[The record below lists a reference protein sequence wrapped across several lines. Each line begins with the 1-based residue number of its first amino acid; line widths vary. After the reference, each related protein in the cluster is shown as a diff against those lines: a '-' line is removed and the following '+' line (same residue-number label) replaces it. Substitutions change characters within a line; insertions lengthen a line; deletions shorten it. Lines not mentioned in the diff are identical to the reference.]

1 MERRNML
8 KIVDNWLYEIIGV
21 IFIMGFIGCAGSKS
35 QSVNMLLS
43 PSVSGPISLMPYNTN
58 FERNYYSDA
67 HQRGVSILEKY
78 IIYEIQKRSN
88 AFTYTF
94 DSDDLKN
101 LRTTILESLNS
112 TGQFTFVKDVNSLDD
127 DLPDKGIKL
136 FIDFKRM
143 GISQKIAFVCT
154 IESKV
159 KVESYDG
166 KILREKEIVI
176 NEKGLMSVSAAKNN
190 AIRQFINELEK
201 LMNTI

>member
-1 MERRNML
+1 ML
-8 KIVDNWLYEIIGV
+8 KIADSWLYEIIGV
-21 IFIMGFIGCAGSKS
+21 LFIIGFIGCAGSKS
-35 QSVNMLLS
+35 QSVNMRIS
-43 PSVSGPISLMPYNTN
+43 PSLSGPISLMPYNTN
-58 FERNYYSDA
+58 FERYYYSDA

-94 DSDDLKN
+94 DSNDLKN

-112 TGQFTFVKDVNSLDD
+112 TGQFTSVKDVNFLGD
-127 DLPDKGIKL
+127 DLPSKGIKL

-154 IESKV
+154 IEAKV

-166 KILREKEIVI
+166 KILGEKEIVI

-190 AIRQFINELEK
+190 AIRQFINELEE
-201 LMNTI
+201 LLNTI